1 MAQTTLFQD
10 FSVSYSYSVHFTES
24 AFQPSNT
31 LLSELVGSRS
41 SSNRGFTS
49 KIAFVI
55 EEAITQLHPTL
66 VASIEEY
73 CRVLLPNSLSKRG
86 IMALPGGE
94 YCKNSPAILERLYDF
109 LHRSQIC
116 RHSYVVVIGGGALI
130 DAVGYAAATTH
141 RGVRLIRM
149 PTTVLAQ
156 NDAGIG
162 VKNSVNAFGKK
173 NFIGSFAPAYAI
185 VNDAVFLRSLP
196 MRDWMAGTAE
206 AIKVALIKDA
216 TFFEFLEQSSAHLL
230 SRHMPVM
237 QTLIHRCAQLH
248 LDHITK
254 GGDPFELG
262 SSRPLDFGHWSA
274 HKLEAL
280 AEHTIRHGEAVAIG
294 IELDAA
300 YSLLSGQLGELDF
313 ARITTLFDVLGFSV
327 WRDHLMLLLQDEHLS
342 TALND
347 FQEHLGGELHITLL
361 SAIGTAVDVH
371 SIDLG
376 RMRDAIKLVT
386 SLPRSPARCEILAA

>member
-1 MAQTTLFQD
+1 MAQTTLLQD

-41 SSNRGFTS
+41 PSNRGFTS

-73 CRVLLPNSLSKRG
+73 CRILLPNSLSQSG
-86 IMALPGGE
+86 IVALPGGE
-94 YCKNSPAILERLYDF
+94 YCKNTPAILERLYDF
-109 LHRSQIC
+109 LHREQIC

-185 VNDAVFLRSLP
+185 VNDAAFLRSLP

-230 SRHMPVM
+230 SRHMSVM
-237 QTLIHRCAQLH
+237 QTLIYRCAQLH

-280 AEHTIRHGEAVAIG
+280 AGHTIRHGEAVAIG

-300 YSLLSGQLGELDF
+300 YSLLNGQLHERDF
-313 ARITTLFDVLGFSV
+313 ARITTLFDILGFSV
-327 WRDHLMLLLQDEHLS
+327 WRDHLTLLLQDEHLA
-342 TALND
+342 TALHE

-376 RMRDAIKLVT
+376 RMRDAIRLVT
-386 SLPRSPARCEILAA
+386 SLPRSSARSEIRAA